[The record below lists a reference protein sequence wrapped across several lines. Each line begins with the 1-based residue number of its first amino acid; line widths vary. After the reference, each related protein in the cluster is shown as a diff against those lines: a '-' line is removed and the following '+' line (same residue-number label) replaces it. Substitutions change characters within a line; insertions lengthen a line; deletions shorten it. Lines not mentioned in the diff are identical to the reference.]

1 MRQLKLKEIR
11 MIINALE
18 ALGVSA
24 DAIIKFGYERLGRTT
39 VYVNGEEFGIYD
51 LHRDTFVD

>member
-1 MRQLKLKEIR
+1 MTLKEYKQ
-11 MIINALE
+11 IIKALE
-18 ALGVSA
+18 ALDIDENA
-24 DAIIKFGYERLGRTT
+24 KITFGANLLGRTT